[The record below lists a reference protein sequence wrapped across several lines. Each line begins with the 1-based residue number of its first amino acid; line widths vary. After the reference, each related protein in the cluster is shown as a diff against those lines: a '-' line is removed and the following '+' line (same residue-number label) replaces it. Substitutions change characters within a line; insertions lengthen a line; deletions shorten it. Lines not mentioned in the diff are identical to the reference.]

1 MTKKNKYLVILILTF
16 ISFNLFSLTVT
27 YDGNASTSG
36 TVPTDATNYSSGATV
51 TVLGN
56 TGSLSR
62 IGYNFIGWNTQ
73 ADGLGL
79 DRPISST
86 FTITSNTILYAKWQ
100 TALPVLLI
108 NYKMECEGKKVKI
121 FWTTATEINN
131 DYFTIE
137 KSIDAINFF
146 KAGII
151 DGAGNSNK
159 QNNYE
164 FFDFINSNQQYYY
177 RLKQTDFNGD
187 YTYSNVISV
196 YGEVEKNEIKNIH
209 PNPTTSNLSFEINS
223 IMDDNILIEIY
234 DCLGRLIISQ
244 NKIVK
249 SGISSESIITE
260 ELNKGIYM
268 LKISFKN
275 SELKSVTKIVKN

>member
-1 MTKKNKYLVILILTF
+1 
-16 ISFNLFSLTVT
+16 
-27 YDGNASTSG
+27 
-36 TVPTDATNYSSGATV
+36 VPTDATNYSSGATV

-177 RLKQTDFNGD
+177 RLKQTDFNGNFEIFEVLSANCFTD
-187 YTYSNVISV
+187 NKINVFPTLFHDNINVKILELNVKLKIFDLDNKLIVSRTL
-196 YGEVEKNEIKNIH
+196 EIENEIID
-209 PNPTTSNLSFEINS
+209 LSFL
-223 IMDDNILIEIY
+223 DN
-234 DCLGRLIISQ
+234 
-244 NKIVK
+244 
-249 SGISSESIITE
+249 
-260 ELNKGIYM
+260 GIYYM
-268 LKISFKN
+268 QFLDNDNKLYNFKIIK
-275 SELKSVTKIVKN
+275 L

>member
-1 MTKKNKYLVILILTF
+1 MTGFSVFGVAQSLNPLPVELLTF
-16 ISFNLFSLTVT
+16 
-27 YDGNASTSG
+27 
-36 TVPTDATNYSSGATV
+36 
-51 TVLGN
+51 
-56 TGSLSR
+56 
-62 IGYNFIGWNTQ
+62 
-73 ADGLGL
+73 
-79 DRPISST
+79 
-86 FTITSNTILYAKWQ
+86 K
-100 TALPVLLI
+100 
-108 NYKMECEGKKVKI
+108 GKKIGTKNYLE
-121 FWTTATEINN
+121 WTTASETNN
-131 DYFTIE
+131 DYFILE
-137 KSIDAINFF
+137 RSENGVNFENLT
-146 KAGII
+146 II
-151 DGAGNSNK
+151 DGAGNSN
-159 QNNYE
+159 QILDYHAYDYNP
-164 FFDFINSNQQYYY
+164 FDKVTYY

>member
-1 MTKKNKYLVILILTF
+1 LTKKNKYLVILILTF

-108 NYKMECEGKKVKI
+108 NYKMECEEKKVKI

-177 RLKQTDFNGD
+177 RLKQTDFNGNFEIFEVLSANCITD
-187 YTYSNVISV
+187 NKINVFPTLFHDNINVKILELNVKLKIFDLDNKLIVSRTL
-196 YGEVEKNEIKNIH
+196 EIENEIID
-209 PNPTTSNLSFEINS
+209 LSFL
-223 IMDDNILIEIY
+223 DN
-234 DCLGRLIISQ
+234 
-244 NKIVK
+244 
-249 SGISSESIITE
+249 
-260 ELNKGIYM
+260 GIYYM
-268 LKISFKN
+268 QFLDNDNKLYNFKIIK
-275 SELKSVTKIVKN
+275 L

>member
-177 RLKQTDFNGD
+177 RLKQTDFNGNFEIFEVLSANCFTD
-187 YTYSNVISV
+187 NKINVFPTLFHDNINVKILELNVKLKIFDLDNKLIVSRTL
-196 YGEVEKNEIKNIH
+196 EIENEIID
-209 PNPTTSNLSFEINS
+209 LSFL
-223 IMDDNILIEIY
+223 DN
-234 DCLGRLIISQ
+234 
-244 NKIVK
+244 
-249 SGISSESIITE
+249 
-260 ELNKGIYM
+260 GIYYM
-268 LKISFKN
+268 QFLDNDNKLYNFKIIK
-275 SELKSVTKIVKN
+275 L